1 MLKLRRKGFTI
12 VELIIVIAVIAI
24 LSAVIIPSF
33 INLSKKAN
41 MSADQQAV
49 RQMNVVLSG
58 NKYETIEEAVN
69 GLSEAGY
76 NALDTLTPVTAGYSF
91 WWVEEYNSIV
101 LLNEKQEVVFASNKD
116 AEKNFSSAKEKG
128 KAFNLKR
135 GLPKKEL
142 DNVDDV
148 RKALEKGQSVTLKA
162 DIHLNTKNIRINEGE
177 DIVLDLG
184 GKTITVDK
192 TGERSL
198 YAIDNYGSLTI
209 KNGIIKAR
217 GIENFGNMIIE
228 EGVTIETTDKNGG
241 AAIWNQEGTLIING
255 GTFKAVDG
263 TTVTVGSTPLIN
275 VGGEVT
281 INGGT
286 FEGNEYNY
294 AIINKTYNGLE
305 NGTIIVNNCTI
316 IAKRGVFAS
325 NTGTVTI
332 NNGNFTYDGINSGW
346 GIACSGGKVIINDG
360 TFVNNSGRNLYTDKT
375 EEGQGIIEDNRD

>member
-58 NKYETIEEAVN
+58 NKYETIEEAVK

-76 NALDTLTPVTAGYSF
+76 NALDTLTPVTSGYSF

-241 AAIWNQEGTLIING
+241 AAIWNQEGILTING

-294 AIINKTYNGLE
+294 AIINKPYNGLE
-305 NGTIIVNNCTI
+305 NGTIIVNNC
-316 IAKRGVFAS
+316 
-325 NTGTVTI
+325 
-332 NNGNFTYDGINSGW
+332 NFNHRQS
-346 GIACSGGKVIINDG
+346 
-360 TFVNNSGRNLYTDKT
+360 
-375 EEGQGIIEDNRD
+375 E